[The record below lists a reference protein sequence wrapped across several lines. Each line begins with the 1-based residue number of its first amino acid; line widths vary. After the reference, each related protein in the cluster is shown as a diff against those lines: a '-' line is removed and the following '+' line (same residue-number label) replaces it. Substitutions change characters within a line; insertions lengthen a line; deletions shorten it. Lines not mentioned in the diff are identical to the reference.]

1 MKDTHYEIERRFLIR
16 YPDLCWL
23 DTAAE
28 KSAIVQT
35 YLLSAEKGI
44 TERVRKR
51 GGKEAFVYTHTTKKR
66 ISAAR
71 RIEIEEEIDE
81 AQYRRLLQ
89 RADPA
94 RRTIEKTRYCLREN
108 DLLFEI
114 DVFPFWND
122 RAILEIELD
131 DENQPFHIPAM
142 IQCLRE
148 ITRDKRYTNASL
160 ARAIPQDKI
169 EEA

>member
-35 YLLSAEKGI
+35 YLLSEEKGI

-94 RRTIEKTRYCLREN
+94 RRTIEKTRYCLRETICS
-108 DLLFEI
+108 LRSTFSRFGMTVRFSKLSWTMRISRFI
-114 DVFPFWND
+114 FP
-122 RAILEIELD
+122 R
-131 DENQPFHIPAM
+131 
-142 IQCLRE
+142 
-148 ITRDKRYTNASL
+148 
-160 ARAIPQDKI
+160 
-169 EEA
+169 